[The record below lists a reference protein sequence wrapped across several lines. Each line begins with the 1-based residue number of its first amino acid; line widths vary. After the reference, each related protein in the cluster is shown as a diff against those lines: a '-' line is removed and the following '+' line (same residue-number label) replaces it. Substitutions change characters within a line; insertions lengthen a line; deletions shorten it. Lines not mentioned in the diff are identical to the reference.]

1 MIGRYGVRYHL
12 SFDVKNYRYPI
23 SYITAFIIP
32 LSFIEICN
40 IDHCQHHLSVASYWF
55 YSNLLTFE
63 LLLYS
68 QHKKEG
74 TFFFSSLCPVT
85 HALTN
90 SLRSTLV
97 SFLRLDLGDLN
108 NVAKCVDKLQ
118 AFLGTKKIDVL
129 VNNAGIMA
137 LPIREVKQSRAEQY
151 STLHLKVPCNEAYFF
166 MKHLPRISDST

>member
-1 MIGRYGVRYHL
+1 M
-12 SFDVKNYRYPI
+12 
-23 SYITAFIIP
+23 
-32 LSFIEICN
+32 
-40 IDHCQHHLSVASYWF
+40 
-55 YSNLLTFE
+55 
-63 LLLYS
+63 
-68 QHKKEG
+68 
-74 TFFFSSLCPVT
+74 SSLP
-85 HALTN
+85 
-90 SLRSTLV
+90 
-97 SFLRLDLGDLN
+97 LDLGDLN